1 MLDNIIVKAIGGFY
15 YIKSGDEIIEC
26 KAKGKFR
33 NLSLSPL
40 VGDKVSFNKEEKI
53 ITDIHPRKN
62 QFLRPAF
69 ANLDLLILVL
79 STTQPAVNYLVT
91 DKLCAICENKGAE
104 VIIVITKTDLK
115 EDNDVKS
122 IYEKAGYTVLLIDDE
137 NSENIDKLKELM
149 KDKLVAFAG
158 NSGVGKTT
166 LLNRIFKDLDLKT
179 NEISRKLGRGKHT
192 TRHVEIF
199 LQDGLTIADTP
210 GFSSLELDGENFISA
225 IDLASAF
232 IELKKYEG
240 ECKFNDCRHISEKGC
255 KVLESL
261 EKGEI
266 AKTRYESYVSLYE
279 KQKLI
284 KDWQKR
290 V

>member
-1 MLDNIIVKAIGGFY
+1 MLKDIIIKAIGGFY
-15 YIKSGDEIIEC
+15 YIKSEDEIIEC

-40 VGDKVSFNKEEKI
+40 VGDKVSFDKNERV
-53 ITDIHPRKN
+53 ITEIHNRKN

-79 STTQPAVNYLVT
+79 STTQPSVNYLVT

-104 VIIVITKTDLK
+104 VIFVITKTDLK
-115 EDNDVKS
+115 VDNEVKS
-122 IYEKAGYTVLLIDDE
+122 VYEKAGYKVFLIDDD
-137 NSENIDKLKELM
+137 NSESIDELKALM
-149 KDKLVAFAG
+149 KDKIVAFAG

-166 LLNRIFKDLDLKT
+166 LLNRIFKNLDLKT
-179 NEISRKLGRGKHT
+179 NEISKKLGRGKHT

-199 LQDGLTIADTP
+199 IQDGLTIADTP

-225 IDLASAF
+225 IDLQDSF
-232 IELKKYEG
+232 IEFKNFKE

-255 KVLESL
+255 NVLKAL
-261 EKGEI
+261 EEDKI
-266 AKTRYESYVSLYE
+266 SKSRHESYVALYE
-279 KQKLI
+279 RQKLI
-284 KDWQKR
+284 KDWQKK
-290 V
+290 